1 MGFVR
6 EGEAITSC
14 IANCCV
20 VNPWNGSVI
29 VMVLFFVDHDV
40 FYDCIDDGRRTHI
53 ILFIVVIFCLHQWL
67 VSRVGRVEVVLR
79 STIINHDAVFH
90 HN

>member
-53 ILFIVVIFCLHQWL
+53 ILFIVVIFLSSS
-67 VSRVGRVEVVLR
+67 VAGVESWTSGSGVEK
-79 STIINHDAVFH
+79 HYH
-90 HN
+90 